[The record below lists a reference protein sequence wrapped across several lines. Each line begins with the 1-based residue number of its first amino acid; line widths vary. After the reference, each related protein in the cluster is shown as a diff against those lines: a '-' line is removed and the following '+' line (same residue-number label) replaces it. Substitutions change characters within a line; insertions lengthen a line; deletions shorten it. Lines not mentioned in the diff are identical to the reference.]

1 MDNETKDGGE
11 HSKDAA
17 PVERQSVEYRLQE
30 RERFLRTLIGNLP
43 GIVYRCRTDESWTPE
58 FMSDGVGI
66 TGHKAEDFTH
76 TRRVSWDDVI
86 HAEDRERVRAEVRK
100 LMGESV
106 PFSATSYLLS
116 YRLISAANELKYVRD
131 RFRFMWDDEG
141 KVVALEGVITDI
153 TELTLADERIHESE
167 GRYRLLAENMN
178 DLVCLHDLDG
188 TFLYLSPSCERV
200 LGFTSDELAGT
211 NPYNLYHPED
221 APRIRE
227 EAHEPLLA
235 GEREVMNEY
244 RMRRKEGGYVWL
256 ETMSQRI
263 VTAQGELARLL
274 TCSRDITE
282 RKIADDERRII
293 EEERAALLLREQS
306 ARQEAERER
315 EAAVGARE
323 EAEAARE
330 EALQANRAKDEFLQ
344 MVSHEFRTPL
354 TTIKA
359 AAHVL
364 MSGGDSEEERRE
376 YLETIASEC
385 DRQIDMIINLLDI
398 SRLDEGSVDLKHERV
413 KISEVLRSCDRIE
426 RPAAKARE
434 QEFVVE
440 MGEDLPPV
448 RGDAKALRRAL
459 CTMIENAIKYT
470 PEGGAI
476 TLSAELA
483 SPEEVA
489 VHVADNGRGI
499 RPEDMAH
506 LFEKFFRGKKS
517 TDPTIDGTP
526 DDAVKP
532 ETPGVGLGLYLAER
546 LIRALDGRIEV
557 ESVVNR
563 GSRFTVFLPV
573 WDDARHELDEIDEY
587 GFEDGGQ

>member
-1 MDNETKDGGE
+1 
-11 HSKDAA
+11 
-17 PVERQSVEYRLQE
+17 
-30 RERFLRTLIGNLP
+30 
-43 GIVYRCRTDESWTPE
+43 
-58 FMSDGVGI
+58 
-66 TGHKAEDFTH
+66 
-76 TRRVSWDDVI
+76 
-86 HAEDRERVRAEVRK
+86 
-100 LMGESV
+100 
-106 PFSATSYLLS
+106 
-116 YRLISAANELKYVRD
+116 
-131 RFRFMWDDEG
+131 
-141 KVVALEGVITDI
+141 
-153 TELTLADERIHESE
+153 
-167 GRYRLLAENMN
+167 
-178 DLVCLHDLDG
+178 
-188 TFLYLSPSCERV
+188 
-200 LGFTSDELAGT
+200 
-211 NPYNLYHPED
+211 
-221 APRIRE
+221 
-227 EAHEPLLA
+227 
-235 GEREVMNEY
+235 
-244 RMRRKEGGYVWL
+244 MRRKEGGYVWL

-263 VTAQGELARLL
+263 VTAQGELAKLL

-359 AAHVL
+359 AARVL
-364 MSGGDSEEERRE
+364 MSDGDSEEERRE

-398 SRLDEGSVDLKHERV
+398 SRLEEGSVDLKHERV

-426 RPAAKARE
+426 RLAAKARE

-476 TLSAELA
+476 TVSAELA
-483 SPEEVA
+483 SSEEVA